1 MAGRPPTYQADDERP
16 VSVSLRIPRALYDQA
31 QQRVQQR
38 RMTLTEALLEG
49 LQLWLETPT
58 DPREL
63 LLSDESN
70 TVMQQ
75 LQEMV
80 TATVQAEL
88 AKLLSMALPLP
99 THDIQTT
106 NNDMLYGNS
115 NTVLQESGP
124 QPDFAGTKYYLGKR
138 CPQGHDYQGTGQSL
152 RRREKGDCVKCG
164 KLAKR
169 QKRQQAKVREAGL
182 P

>member
-1 MAGRPPTYQADDERP
+1 MPRPPTYQSDDERP
-16 VSVSLRIPRALYDQA
+16 ISVSLRIPRAVYEQA

-63 LLSDESN
+63 FVSDNSN

-75 LQEMV
+75 LQAMV

-88 AKLLSMALPLP
+88 AKLLNMALPLP
-99 THDIQTT
+99 TPDRPPT
-106 NNDMLYGNS
+106 NNDIRYDDGN
-115 NTVLQESGP
+115 TILQTESP
-124 QPDFAGTKYYLGKR
+124 QQGFDATRYRLGTL
-138 CPQGHDYQGTGQSL
+138 CPQGHDYQGTGHSL
-152 RRREKGDCVKCG
+152 RRQHNGDCVECG

-169 QKRQQAKVREAGL
+169 AKRARQVPLG
-182 P
+182 